1 MQLRACLLIAAA
13 WVFTAGVAG
22 AQPVASI
29 LPYEEGVERR
39 EAGLFFCH
47 KESIAAE
54 LAELLN
60 QGMLA
65 QRQSINGETLHV
77 FGKEHPTMRLMS
89 SRMANGECE
98 VVNYESSF
106 TPVAL
111 RFDGR
116 FQDGLDTVSGMNV
129 IQAKMMKSGQE
140 IDVFVLTDVAFIP
153 KSKT

>member
-1 MQLRACLLIAAA
+1 MRLPACLTI
-13 WVFTAGVAG
+13 TAGSLLAASMAF

-39 EAGLFFCH
+39 EAGVFFCH
-47 KESIAAE
+47 KESIASE

-65 QRQSINGETLHV
+65 QRRSINGETLHV

-111 RFDGR
+111 AFDGR
-116 FQDGLDTVSGMNV
+116 FQDGPETVKGMNV
-129 IQAKMMKSGQE
+129 IQATLTKPGQE
-140 IDVFVLTDVAFIP
+140 ISVFILTDVPFIP
-153 KSKT
+153 KPHP